1 MPTDPRQLLRRLF
14 EEHHGELCAFACRYL
29 ASEEDAADV
38 VQEVFV
44 RVWSRRSERRL
55 DDISRAYLY
64 RAVRNEAL
72 NRRKARERRG
82 ARESGLLRRRQ
93 PSPPDE
99 ELRDRELVA
108 DVERALS
115 ELAPRCRE
123 IFLLVR
129 EDRLTYREAA
139 DVLDLSE
146 STVATQMGRALR
158 KLRRSLS
165 NWLE

>member
-1 MPTDPRQLLRRLF
+1 MPNDPRRLLRRLF
-14 EEHHGELCAFACRYL
+14 EEHHGELCTFACRYL
-29 ASEEDAADV
+29 TSDDAAADV

-72 NRRKARERRG
+72 NRRKARERRSAG
-82 ARESGLLRRRQ
+82 ESGLLRRRQ
-93 PSPPDE
+93 SSSPDE
-99 ELRDRELVA
+99 ELRERELAA
-108 DVERALS
+108 DLERAIS
-115 ELAPRCRE
+115 ELPPRCRE

-129 EDRLTYREAA
+129 EDGLTYRETA

-158 KLRRSLS
+158 KLRRKLS
-165 NWLE
+165 DWLD